1 MTVIILSGPV
11 GAGKSS
17 LTSILSKYLGTK
29 PFYESVDDNP
39 VLPLF
44 YKDPQKYT
52 YLLQL
57 FFLNTRFHS
66 IKKALS
72 DDNNV
77 LDRSIYE
84 DSLFF
89 HMNADIGRA
98 NKLEI
103 QTYDELLDSM
113 MKELDRM
120 PKKHPDLLVHIHVSY
135 ETMIN
140 RIQKRGRSYEQ
151 LTFDPGLE
159 DYYKRMLRYYHQ
171 WYEDYDYSPKMVLDG
186 DKYDFMASQ
195 SDREEVL
202 AEITAKLKQMGK
214 LPKNWQA
221 GEIARKAI
229 EIGQ

>member
-1 MTVIILSGPV
+1 MTVIVLSGPV

-44 YKDPQKYT
+44 YKDPKKYT

-98 NKLEI
+98 NDLEV
-103 QTYDELLDSM
+103 QTYDALLESM
-113 MKELDRM
+113 MKELNRM
-120 PKKHPDLLVHIHVSY
+120 PKKHPDLLVHINVSY
-135 ETMIN
+135 DTMIS

-151 LTFDPGLE
+151 LSFDPTLE
-159 DYYKRMLRYYHQ
+159 DYYKRMLRYYDK
-171 WYEDYDYSPKMVLDG
+171 WYKDYNYSPKMMING
-186 DKYDFMASQ
+186 DKYDFMASE

-202 AEITAKLKQMGK
+202 NEITAELKKVGK
-214 LPKNWQA
+214 LPKDWHP
-221 GEIARKAI
+221 GEIAKESV
-229 EIGQ
+229 EI